1 MLTDHLRRFKEAVC
15 EAAGRE
21 VVFGTDTYPPSF
33 SLLVGHNYLES
44 LTWSG
49 YTSPLISHAEI
60 FILATFASNADLFCR
75 WNSGLEETDAL
86 QLVYWLYG
94 YDHLGLPQTLEALG
108 VGTPDLEMRFEKL
121 YDIVA
126 LELWRAWMHKDGSIP
141 SYPVIKGAT
150 WPKETVQLLVQTA
163 NEMGHDDIIYQGTES
178 ILDYP
183 GV

>member
-94 YDHLGLPQTLEALG
+94 YDHLGLPQTPEALG
-108 VGTPDLEMRFEKL
+108 VAHRTLKCASKSCTTSSRWNYGGRGCTTMVRFLRTP
-121 YDIVA
+121 
-126 LELWRAWMHKDGSIP
+126 
-141 SYPVIKGAT
+141 
-150 WPKETVQLLVQTA
+150 
-163 NEMGHDDIIYQGTES
+163 
-178 ILDYP
+178 
-183 GV
+183 

>member
-126 LELWRAWMHKDGSIP
+126 LELWRARLYNDGSIP

-150 WPKETVQLLVQTA
+150 WPKETVQRLVQTT
-163 NEMGHDDIIYQGTES
+163 NEIGHDGIIYQGTES